1 MITLIENL
9 PENIVGLKYEG
20 HVTAADY
27 ESVIFPALERA
38 SGESKDLK
46 ILCQLTD
53 KFKGFDL
60 GALKDD
66 FEIGI
71 KYFRNWN
78 KIAFVS
84 ENEWMNHTV
93 KALGFLIPAQIR
105 TFKKTAM
112 DEAIKWLSDQK

>member
-1 MITLIENL
+1 MITFIENL
-9 PENIVGLKYEG
+9 PENIIGLKYEG
-20 HVTAADY
+20 QVTAADY

-38 SGESKDLK
+38 SEKSKDLK
-46 ILCQLTD
+46 ILCELTD

-66 FEIGI
+66 FAIGI
-71 KYFRNWN
+71 KYFRDWK

-84 ENEWMNHTV
+84 ENEWMNHMV

-105 TFKKTAM
+105 IFKKINM
-112 DEAIKWLSDQK
+112 DEAIKWLSVQQ